1 MKRHELDWF
10 SLVAGAVFMVVAVTQ
25 LVDAAT
31 DASVD
36 LGWLF
41 PVGLVALG
49 AAGLAGALRGGDRQ
63 GRQADVGLGPAV
75 PVGESPEEPRS
86 PASS

>member
-10 SLVAGAVFMVVAVTQ
+10 SLVAGAVFMVIAVTQ

-49 AAGLAGALRGGDRQ
+49 AAGLAGALRGGDRRD
-63 GRQADVGLGPAV
+63 RQTDAGPGPAV
-75 PVGESPEEPRS
+75 PVGEPPEDRRP

>member
-10 SLVAGAVFMVVAVTQ
+10 SLVAGAVFMVIAVTQ

-31 DASVD
+31 DASID

-49 AAGLAGALRGGDRQ
+49 AAGLAGALRGGDRRV
-63 GRQADVGLGPAV
+63 RQADGGVDQAV
-75 PVGESPEEPRS
+75 PVGESPEDRRP